1 MATPRDS
8 PRPAGHLV
16 GARRPSEPPAQLEQ
30 PDQGLGVARLVD
42 ERVELG
48 QRARLD
54 VDALVLVR
62 LGLRVREVRGEVDVA
77 LLIREAR
84 RGVEGGE
91 VLPLRPGLAD
101 LLRELALGG
110 VERRLALD
118 VELARRQLEQVGGA
132 DGLARLAHEGDEI
145 AVAGR
150 GAGRALVPHDLA
162 RDLLAVLVA
171 ERLRADRDELALVPG
186 LPAGGLEARAHAAAS
201 SSKAK
206 ATSSMPSS
214 AATETRSVG
223 SWLRSVPLARLTHGS
238 PAASSALASEPPPV
252 TIRRGS

>member
-30 PDQGLGVARLVD
+30 PDQRLGVARLVD

-48 QRARLD
+48 ERARLD

-91 VLPLRPGLAD
+91 VLPLRRGLAD
-101 LLRELALGG
+101 LLGELALGG

-132 DGLARLAHEGDEI
+132 DRLARLAHEEDAL
-145 AVAGR
+145 AVVRDDAD
-150 GAGRALVPHDLA
+150 RAAVPHDLA
-162 RDLLAVLVA
+162 SDLLPVPVP
-171 ERLRADRDELALVPG
+171 ERLRANRDELALVPG
-186 LPAGGLEARAHAAAS
+186 LAARGLEARAHAAAAS
-201 SSKAK
+201 TLKAK
-206 ATSSMPSS
+206 KTSSLPQS
-214 AATETRSVG
+214 A
-223 SWLRSVPLARLTHGS
+223 
-238 PAASSALASEPPPV
+238 
-252 TIRRGS
+252 